1 MVKLLK
7 KKYNFLTDLSHLSK
21 RDREKYLN
29 SCCEE
34 NIHTV
39 CEAVDNVLKNVC
51 VGKKKTSKKKIDL
64 LKKDLKKLADYKTKV
79 SVKRKLLTNSQTGA
93 GVFSII
99 TSTVLPFLAELLAKR
114 S

>member
-7 KKYNFLTDLSHLSK
+7 KKHNFLKDLSQLSK
-21 RDREKYLN
+21 RDREKYLK

-51 VGKKKTSKKKIDL
+51 ISNKKTTKNKIDL
-64 LKKDLKKLADYKTKV
+64 LKKDLKKLANYKTKV

-99 TSTVLPFLAELLAKR
+99 ASTVLPFLASLLAKK

>member
-7 KKYNFLTDLSHLSK
+7 KKYNFLTDLSQFSK

-99 TSTVLPFLAELLAKR
+99 ASTVLPFLAELLAKR

>member
-7 KKYNFLTDLSHLSK
+7 RKFNFLKDVSQLSK

-29 SCCEE
+29 DCCDE
-34 NIHTV
+34 NIHTI

-51 VGKKKTSKKKIDL
+51 PCKNKRVKNKINL
-64 LKKDLKKLADYKTKV
+64 HNRSLKKLSNYRTKV
-79 SVKRKLLTNSQTGA
+79 SVKRKLLTNPQTGS

-99 TSTVLPFLAELLAKR
+99 ASTVLPFLVSLLSKK